1 MKALTAKKVTGN
13 MKIIQWSQ
21 HADKW
26 PHLKH
31 INFPDSGLRPIVDL
45 LIGIDYLDLHCSY
58 KEVRGQ
64 EGEPIARQT
73 PLGWT
78 CVGCPEGKNIPD
90 AHTNF
95 SMTMKK
101 FWDID
106 SAGTFTQTTVL
117 DTDEKA
123 ALQKA
128 EDSFRFIDG
137 RYEVGV
143 PWKEDSHG
151 MANNHKMG
159 MKRLQNTE
167 KRLLTNPDVM
177 KAYDEVI
184 DQ

>member
-1 MKALTAKKVTGN
+1 M
-13 MKIIQWSQ
+13 
-21 HADKW
+21 
-26 PHLKH
+26 
-31 INFPDSGLRPIVDL
+31 DL

-64 EGEPIARQT
+64 EGEPIARRT

-95 SMTMKK
+95 SMTLFTTSRCDVDEINSTMKK

-106 SAGTFTQTTVL
+106 SAGTFTQTTVV

-128 EDSFRFIDG
+128 ENSSDSLMVDM
-137 RYEVGV
+137 Y
-143 PWKEDSHG
+143 SAYHG
-151 MANNHKMG
+151 
-159 MKRLQNTE
+159 KRT
-167 KRLLTNPDVM
+167 VM
-177 KAYDEVI
+177 EW
-184 DQ
+184 